1 MDKYCPII
9 KYQIDKVENVETGQN
24 LDNWSTLLRID
35 EIKGIIKIIDF
46 SLKPTFQVYIKASN
60 EYGAFGGQKDY
71 LLKLMIN
78 VNPIIIPE

>member
-46 SLKPTFQVYIKASN
+46 SLKPTF
-60 EYGAFGGQKDY
+60 
-71 LLKLMIN
+71 
-78 VNPIIIPE
+78 